1 MTPDEFDDLLD
12 AFAEAAPRDDADAA
26 AERLLAGQPSGARRS
41 WTALVAASALAAAAG
56 VALTLAPGPA
66 APVVAPTP
74 PPTVAAVVVPS
85 PTATPVPAT
94 PTPPPV
100 VTPTP
105 QPTPPPPPPAVREA
119 LARPGLASVNR
130 TVGHV
135 VDGTAHLLEGVLRY
149 RHDAAVDPRVDAV
162 RLDALDVVF
171 TPVGTAFT
179 VGAEPGLG
187 AIVVTD
193 GTVLVDHAG
202 DRIARLQP
210 GDGLL
215 IAEVDGAVQHRQLKG
230 PVDAVVA
237 GLGLADGDAEDARNL
252 VVRLRLAGRDT
263 SALERG
269 R

>member
-105 QPTPPPPPPAVREA
+105 QPTPPPPPPPVREA
-119 LARPGLASVNR
+119 WSCEGLASVNR